1 MGARRVEGLVYVV
14 DDVEGNRILAD
25 AYLRL
30 LGWRVRTLSSAREAL
45 EALLDDLP
53 EAMLVDMRMPEMTGD
68 ELASVLKSRPDTC
81 DIRLV
86 GYTAHALPDEIRKFR
101 QAGFAEVLIKPAL
114 LPDMRRTFGQRT

>member
-1 MGARRVEGLVYVV
+1 MSARMVEGLVYVV
-14 DDVEGNRILAD
+14 DDVEGNRILAE
-25 AYLRL
+25 AYLSL

-45 EALLDDLP
+45 DALQDDLP

-68 ELASVLKSRPDTC
+68 ELAAVLKSRLDTR

-86 GYTAHALPDEIRKFR
+86 GYTAHALPDEVRKFR
-101 QAGFAEVLIKPAL
+101 QAGFVEVLIKPAL